1 MLMIMKKMHRYV
13 LHNYS
18 HIIVKLYHQCIERSQ
33 KVPHGHAW
41 PRITTIMIT
50 LKKRTCIYN
59 HSQCIIVILM
69 CNDHDRPVQT
79 KNDDYGLQA
88 RGLKRKNK
96 EHYFEKALS

>member
-1 MLMIMKKMHRYV
+1 
-13 LHNYS
+13 
-18 HIIVKLYHQCIERSQ
+18 
-33 KVPHGHAW
+33 
-41 PRITTIMIT
+41 MIT
-50 LKKRTCIYN
+50 LKKRTCIYK

-69 CNDHDRPVQT
+69 SNDHDRPVQT